1 MADKNIGS
9 LPAASTLDDDSL
21 LVAEQQGQAVKVT
34 GAQFKGFA
42 QQAVRQYV
50 EQAQEAASD
59 ALEASEQ
66 ALEAVAGIGTAVED
80 TKANKEAA
88 EAAQAAAEQAKAGAE
103 AAAQGAAEEVKEELQ
118 GLVDQAETAKTGAET
133 AKSGAEAARTAIENM
148 LVEAITLETG
158 QPATVSKSL
167 VDEVVKLTFGL
178 PAGPV
183 GPKGETGDPGS
194 SIDRIER
201 TSGTGAAGTTDTY
214 TIYLTDGK
222 SSTFQVY
229 NGADGIGSG
238 DMLKSIYD
246 PQGMNTDVFKYVDDK
261 IADIDI
267 PTPENIVTVPGGGQL
282 EMAESLG
289 SGPYT
294 ITFSEDEGG
303 IDGFSA
309 SDVDYSNTTSGLAA
323 TDVQGAIDEL
333 AGRPSSGLTQEQAD
347 QRYLKLSGGTMED
360 SAEIIGKNL
369 VISSNT
375 IENNDFGAFSVSGT
389 SAIMQTQNQNSVSY
403 VEAMRA
409 RAQMLAQNDTNS
421 SAYSSVMADGGK
433 VTLESVQDDSH
444 KAYMELKHDGQIGFA
459 FSSGETVHMLTVDA
473 SGVNVFDPPTE
484 GTNVVN
490 KDYLEQ
496 AISDAGGTEVE
507 TTLTVLTA
515 SGWDSNS
522 KTQRAE
528 VTGILAD
535 ETKQLIQPVPAI
547 SSQQEYMA
555 AGIMATEQSDG
566 ALIFTAKTVP
576 NTDLRVYINIQ
587 SVKYS
592 VNLISFSIDDA
603 PFQAESGMTWYQWV
617 GSQYNTAGFK
627 CSSTSSFVYDSQGTK
642 TVMKGSSKV
651 TGSGLI
657 ESEQAYTTQR
667 DSGGI
672 D

>member
-9 LPAASTLDDDSL
+9 LPAASTVDDDSL

-88 EAAQAAAEQAKAGAE
+88 EAAQAAAEQAQAGAE

-360 SAEIIGKNL
+360 SAEIIGNNLTIGSNTLESKNL
-369 VISSNT
+369 GV
-375 IENNDFGAFSVSGT
+375 FSVSGT
-389 SAIMQTQNQNSVSY
+389 SAIMQSQNQNSVSY
-403 VEAMRA
+403 VETMKAKS
-409 RAQMLAQNDTNS
+409 QMFAQNDTNS

-617 GSQYNTAGFK
+617 GSQYNTAGFT

-651 TGSGLI
+651 TGSELI

>member
-9 LPAASTLDDDSL
+9 LPAASTVDDDSL

-88 EAAQAAAEQAKAGAE
+88 EAAQAAAEQAQAGAE

-246 PQGMNTDVFKYVDDK
+246 PQGKNTDVFKYVDDK

-294 ITFSEDEGG
+294 ITFSEDEGEG
-303 IDGFSA
+303 GSFSA
-309 SDVDYSNTTSGLAA
+309 SYVDYSNTTSGLEA

-360 SAEIIGKNL
+360 SAEIIGNNLTIGSNTLESKNL
-369 VISSNT
+369 GV
-375 IENNDFGAFSVSGT
+375 FSVSGT
-389 SAIMQTQNQNSVSY
+389 SAIMQSQNQNSVSY
-403 VEAMRA
+403 VETMKAKS
-409 RAQMLAQNDTNS
+409 QMFAQNDTNS
-421 SAYSSVMADGGK
+421 SAYSSVMANGEK
-433 VTLESVQDDSH
+433 VRLESVQDNTH

-459 FSSGETVHMLTVDA
+459 FYSGEIVHMFSVDA

-617 GSQYNTAGFK
+617 GSQYNTAGFT

-642 TVMKGSSKV
+642 TVVKGSSKV

>member
-9 LPAASTLDDDSL
+9 LPAASTVDDDSL

-50 EQAQEAASD
+50 EQAQEAAID

-88 EAAQAAAEQAKAGAE
+88 EAAQAAAEQAQAGAE

-246 PQGMNTDVFKYVDDK
+246 PQGKNTDVFKYVDDK

-294 ITFSEDEGG
+294 ITFSEDEGEG
-303 IDGFSA
+303 GNFSA
-309 SDVDYSNTTSGLAA
+309 SDVDYSNTTSGLEA

-360 SAEIIGKNL
+360 SAEIIGNNLTIGSNTLESKNL
-369 VISSNT
+369 GV
-375 IENNDFGAFSVSGT
+375 FSVSGT
-389 SAIMQTQNQNSVSY
+389 SAIMQSQNQNSVSY
-403 VEAMRA
+403 VETMKAKS
-409 RAQMLAQNDTNS
+409 QMFAQNDTNS
-421 SAYSSVMADGGK
+421 SAYSLVMADGGK

-473 SGVNVFDPPTE
+473 SGVNVFDSPTE

>member
-9 LPAASTLDDDSL
+9 LPAASTVDDDSL

-183 GPKGETGDPGS
+183 GPQGETGDPGS

-238 DMLKSIYD
+238 DMLKSVYD
-246 PQGMNTDVFKYVDDK
+246 PQGKNTDVFKYVDDK

-282 EMAESLG
+282 EMSESLG

-294 ITFSEDEGG
+294 ITFSEDEGEG
-303 IDGFSA
+303 GSFSA
-309 SDVDYSNTTSGLAA
+309 SDVDYSNTTSGLEA

-409 RAQMLAQNDTNS
+409 RAQMFAQNDTNS

-433 VTLESVQDDSH
+433 VTLESVRDDSH

-617 GSQYNTAGFK
+617 GSQYNTAGFT

-651 TGSGLI
+651 TGSELI

>member
-9 LPAASTLDDDSL
+9 LPAASTVDDDSL

-323 TDVQGAIDEL
+323 TDVKGAIDEL

-617 GSQYNTAGFK
+617 GSQYNTAGFT

-651 TGSGLI
+651 TGSELI

>member
-42 QQAVRQYV
+42 QQSVRQYV

-88 EAAQAAAEQAKAGAE
+88 QAAQAAAEQAQAGAE

-118 GLVDQAETAKTGAET
+118 GLVDQAKTAKTGAE
-133 AKSGAEAARTAIENM
+133 AAQSGAEAARTAIENM

-158 QPATVSKSL
+158 KPATVSKSL

-183 GPKGETGDPGS
+183 GPQGETGDPGS

-238 DMLKSIYD
+238 DMLKSVYD
-246 PQGMNTDVFKYVDDK
+246 PQGKNTDVFKYVDDK

-282 EMAESLG
+282 EMSESLG
-289 SGPYT
+289 IGPYT

-303 IDGFSA
+303 IDGLSA
-309 SDVDYSNTTSGLAA
+309 SDVDYSNTTSGLEA

-360 SAEIIGKNL
+360 SAEIIGNNLTIGSNTLESKNL
-369 VISSNT
+369 GV
-375 IENNDFGAFSVSGT
+375 FSVSGT
-389 SAIMQTQNQNSVSY
+389 SAIMQSQNQNSVSY
-403 VEAMRA
+403 VETMKAKS
-409 RAQMLAQNDTNS
+409 QMFAQNDTNS

-515 SGWDSNS
+515 SGWDSNY

-617 GSQYNTAGFK
+617 GSQYNTAGFR

-642 TVMKGSSKV
+642 TVVKGSSKV

>member
-9 LPAASTLDDDSL
+9 LPAASTVDDDSL

-88 EAAQAAAEQAKAGAE
+88 EAAQAAAEQAQAGAE

-183 GPKGETGDPGS
+183 GPQGETGDPGS

-267 PTPENIVTVPGGGQL
+267 TTPENIVTVPGGGQL

-294 ITFSEDEGG
+294 ITFSEDEGEG
-303 IDGFSA
+303 GNFSA
-309 SDVDYSNTTSGLAA
+309 SDVDYSNTTSGLEA

-360 SAEIIGKNL
+360 SAEIIGNNLTIGSNTLESKNL
-369 VISSNT
+369 GV
-375 IENNDFGAFSVSGT
+375 FSVSGT
-389 SAIMQTQNQNSVSY
+389 SAIMQSQNQNSVSY
-403 VEAMRA
+403 VETMKAKS
-409 RAQMLAQNDTNS
+409 QMFAQNDTNS

-459 FSSGETVHMLTVDA
+459 FSSGETMHMLTVDA

-617 GSQYNTAGFK
+617 GSQYNTAGFT

-651 TGSGLI
+651 TGSELI

>member
-9 LPAASTLDDDSL
+9 LPAASTVDDDSL

-34 GAQFKGFA
+34 GAQFKKFA

-88 EAAQAAAEQAKAGAE
+88 EAAQAAAEQAQAGAE

-246 PQGMNTDVFKYVDDK
+246 PQGKNTDVFKYVDDK

-294 ITFSEDEGG
+294 ITFSEDEGEG
-303 IDGFSA
+303 GSFSA
-309 SDVDYSNTTSGLAA
+309 SYVDYSNTTSGLEA

-360 SAEIIGKNL
+360 SAEIIGNNLTIGSNTLESKNL
-369 VISSNT
+369 GV
-375 IENNDFGAFSVSGT
+375 FSVSGT
-389 SAIMQTQNQNSVSY
+389 SAIMQSQNQNSVSY
-403 VEAMRA
+403 VETMKAKS
-409 RAQMLAQNDTNS
+409 QMFAQNDTNS

-433 VTLESVQDDSH
+433 VTLESVRDDSH

-496 AISDAGGTEVE
+496 AISNVQAAIEEELKAYVDTSIGT
-507 TTLTVLTA
+507 
-515 SGWDSNS
+515 
-522 KTQRAE
+522 
-528 VTGILAD
+528 
-535 ETKQLIQPVPAI
+535 AI
-547 SSQQEYMA
+547 E
-555 AGIMATEQSDG
+555 
-566 ALIFTAKTVP
+566 
-576 NTDLRVYINIQ
+576 
-587 SVKYS
+587 
-592 VNLISFSIDDA
+592 
-603 PFQAESGMTWYQWV
+603 
-617 GSQYNTAGFK
+617 GSY
-627 CSSTSSFVYDSQGTK
+627 
-642 TVMKGSSKV
+642 
-651 TGSGLI
+651 
-657 ESEQAYTTQR
+657 
-667 DSGGI
+667 
-672 D
+672 

>member
-9 LPAASTLDDDSL
+9 LPAASTVDDDSL

-389 SAIMQTQNQNSVSY
+389 SAIMQTQNQNSVS
-403 VEAMRA
+403 
-409 RAQMLAQNDTNS
+409 
-421 SAYSSVMADGGK
+421 
-433 VTLESVQDDSH
+433 
-444 KAYMELKHDGQIGFA
+444 
-459 FSSGETVHMLTVDA
+459 
-473 SGVNVFDPPTE
+473 
-484 GTNVVN
+484 
-490 KDYLEQ
+490 
-496 AISDAGGTEVE
+496 
-507 TTLTVLTA
+507 
-515 SGWDSNS
+515 
-522 KTQRAE
+522 
-528 VTGILAD
+528 
-535 ETKQLIQPVPAI
+535 
-547 SSQQEYMA
+547 
-555 AGIMATEQSDG
+555 
-566 ALIFTAKTVP
+566 
-576 NTDLRVYINIQ
+576 
-587 SVKYS
+587 
-592 VNLISFSIDDA
+592 
-603 PFQAESGMTWYQWV
+603 
-617 GSQYNTAGFK
+617 
-627 CSSTSSFVYDSQGTK
+627 
-642 TVMKGSSKV
+642 
-651 TGSGLI
+651 
-657 ESEQAYTTQR
+657 
-667 DSGGI
+667 
-672 D
+672 

>member
-9 LPAASTLDDDSL
+9 LPAASTVDDDSL

-201 TSGTGAAGTTDTY
+201 TSGTGAEGTTDTY

-409 RAQMLAQNDTNS
+409 RAQMFAQNDTNS

-433 VTLESVQDDSH
+433 VTLESVRDDSH

-617 GSQYNTAGFK
+617 GSQYNTAGFT

-651 TGSGLI
+651 TGSELI

>member
-9 LPAASTLDDDSL
+9 LPAASTVDDDSL

-42 QQAVRQYV
+42 QQSVQQYV

-282 EMAESLG
+282 EMSESLG

-294 ITFSEDEGG
+294 ITFSEDEGEG
-303 IDGFSA
+303 GSFSA

-375 IENNDFGAFSVSGT
+375 IKNDDFGAFSVSGT
-389 SAIMQTQNQNSVSY
+389 SAMMQSKEQNFISFVGTSTA
-403 VEAMRA
+403 EAHMF
-409 RAQMLAQNDTNS
+409 AQYDLNS
-421 SAYSSVMADGGK
+421 SAYSSVVANGEK
-433 VTLESVQDDSH
+433 VRLESVQDNTH

-459 FSSGETVHMLTVDA
+459 FYSGEIVHMFSVDA

-617 GSQYNTAGFK
+617 GSQYNTAGFT

-642 TVMKGSSKV
+642 TVVKGSSKV
-651 TGSGLI
+651 TGAGLI

>member
-9 LPAASTLDDDSL
+9 LPAASTVDDDSL

-88 EAAQAAAEQAKAGAE
+88 EAAQAAAEQAQAGAE

-246 PQGMNTDVFKYVDDK
+246 PQGKNTDVFKYVDDK

-294 ITFSEDEGG
+294 ITFSEDEGEG
-303 IDGFSA
+303 GSFSA
-309 SDVDYSNTTSGLAA
+309 SYVDYSNTTSGLEA

-360 SAEIIGKNL
+360 SAEIIGNNLTIGSNTLESKNL
-369 VISSNT
+369 
-375 IENNDFGAFSVSGT
+375 GAFSVSGT
-389 SAIMQTQNQNSVSY
+389 SAMMQSKEQNFISFVGTST
-403 VEAMRA
+403 AKAHMF
-409 RAQMLAQNDTNS
+409 AQYDLNS
-421 SAYSSVMADGGK
+421 SAYSSVVANGEK
-433 VTLESVQDDSH
+433 VRLESVQDNTH

-459 FSSGETVHMLTVDA
+459 FYSGEIVHMFSVDA

-617 GSQYNTAGFK
+617 GSQYNTAGFT

-642 TVMKGSSKV
+642 TVVKGSSKV

>member
-9 LPAASTLDDDSL
+9 LPAASTVDDDSL

-42 QQAVRQYV
+42 QQSVQQYV

-88 EAAQAAAEQAKAGAE
+88 EAAQAAAEQAQAGAE

-133 AKSGAEAARTAIENM
+133 AESGAEAARTAIENM

-222 SSTFQVY
+222 ISTFQVY

-294 ITFSEDEGG
+294 ITFSEDEGEG
-303 IDGFSA
+303 GSFSA
-309 SDVDYSNTTSGLAA
+309 SDVDYSNTTSGLEA

-360 SAEIIGKNL
+360 SAEIIGNNLTIGSNTLESKNL
-369 VISSNT
+369 GV
-375 IENNDFGAFSVSGT
+375 FSVSGT
-389 SAIMQTQNQNSVSY
+389 SAIMQSQNQNSVSY
-403 VEAMRA
+403 VETMKAKS
-409 RAQMLAQNDTNS
+409 QMFAQNDTNS

-566 ALIFTAKTVP
+566 ALIFTAKTFP

-603 PFQAESGMTWYQWV
+603 PFQAESGMTWYQWG
-617 GSQYNTAGFK
+617 GSQYNTAGFT

-651 TGSGLI
+651 TGSELI

>member
-9 LPAASTLDDDSL
+9 LPAASTVDDDSL

-617 GSQYNTAGFK
+617 GSQYNNAGFT

>member
-9 LPAASTLDDDSL
+9 LPAASTVDDDSL

-88 EAAQAAAEQAKAGAE
+88 EAAQAAAEQAQAGAE

-246 PQGMNTDVFKYVDDK
+246 PQGKNTDVFKYVDDK

-294 ITFSEDEGG
+294 ITFSEDEGEG
-303 IDGFSA
+303 GSFSA
-309 SDVDYSNTTSGLAA
+309 SYVDYSNTTSGLEA

-409 RAQMLAQNDTNS
+409 RAQMFAQNDTNS

-433 VTLESVQDDSH
+433 VTLESVRDDSH

-617 GSQYNTAGFK
+617 GSQYNTAGFT

-651 TGSGLI
+651 TGSELI

>member
-9 LPAASTLDDDSL
+9 LPAASTVDDDSL

-309 SDVDYSNTTSGLAA
+309 SDVDYSNTTIGLAA

-617 GSQYNTAGFK
+617 GSQYNTAGFT
-627 CSSTSSFVYDSQGTK
+627 CSSTSSFVYNSQGTK

-651 TGSGLI
+651 TGSELI

>member
-9 LPAASTLDDDSL
+9 LPAASTVDDDSL

-88 EAAQAAAEQAKAGAE
+88 EAAQAAAEQAQAGAE

-133 AKSGAEAARTAIENM
+133 AESGAEAARTAIENM

-303 IDGFSA
+303 IDVLSA
-309 SDVDYSNTTSGLAA
+309 SDVDYSNTTSGLEA

-389 SAIMQTQNQNSVSY
+389 SAIMQSQNQNSVSY

-459 FSSGETVHMLTVDA
+459 FFSGETVHMLTVDA

-617 GSQYNTAGFK
+617 GSQYNTAGFT

-651 TGSGLI
+651 TGSELI

-672 D
+672 E

>member
-9 LPAASTLDDDSL
+9 LPAASTVDDDSL

-42 QQAVRQYV
+42 QQSVQQYV

-88 EAAQAAAEQAKAGAE
+88 EAAQAAAEQAQAGAE
-103 AAAQGAAEEVKEELQ
+103 AAAEGAAEEVKEELQ

-133 AKSGAEAARTAIENM
+133 AESGAEAARTAIENM

-158 QPATVSKSL
+158 EPATVSKSL

-246 PQGMNTDVFKYVDDK
+246 PQGKNTDVFKYVDDK

-294 ITFSEDEGG
+294 ITFSEDEGEG
-303 IDGFSA
+303 GSFSA
-309 SDVDYSNTTSGLAA
+309 SYVDYSNTTSGLEA

-360 SAEIIGKNL
+360 SAKIIGNNLTIGSNTLESKNL
-369 VISSNT
+369 GV
-375 IENNDFGAFSVSGT
+375 FSVSGT
-389 SAIMQTQNQNSVSY
+389 SAIMQSQNQNSVSY
-403 VEAMRA
+403 VETMRA

-617 GSQYNTAGFK
+617 GSQYNTAGFT

-651 TGSGLI
+651 TGSELI

>member
-9 LPAASTLDDDSL
+9 LPAASTVDDDSL

-88 EAAQAAAEQAKAGAE
+88 EAAQAAAEQAQAGAE

-303 IDGFSA
+303 IDVLSA

-360 SAEIIGKNL
+360 SAEIIGNNLTIGSNTLESKNL
-369 VISSNT
+369 GV
-375 IENNDFGAFSVSGT
+375 FSVSGT
-389 SAIMQTQNQNSVSY
+389 SAIMQSQNQNSVSY
-403 VEAMRA
+403 VETMKAKS
-409 RAQMLAQNDTNS
+409 QMFAQNDTNS

-617 GSQYNTAGFK
+617 GSQYNTAGFT

-642 TVMKGSSKV
+642 TVVKGSSKV

>member
-9 LPAASTLDDDSL
+9 LPAASTVDDDSL

-88 EAAQAAAEQAKAGAE
+88 EAAQAAAEQAQAGAE

-246 PQGMNTDVFKYVDDK
+246 PQGKNTDVFKYVDDK

-294 ITFSEDEGG
+294 ITFSEDEGEG
-303 IDGFSA
+303 GSFSA
-309 SDVDYSNTTSGLAA
+309 SYVDYSNTTSGLEA

-360 SAEIIGKNL
+360 SAEIIGNNLTIGSNTLESKNL
-369 VISSNT
+369 GV
-375 IENNDFGAFSVSGT
+375 FSVSGT
-389 SAIMQTQNQNSVSY
+389 SAIMQSQNQNSVSY
-403 VEAMRA
+403 VETMKAKS
-409 RAQMLAQNDTNS
+409 QMFAQNDTNS

-617 GSQYNTAGFK
+617 GSQYNTAGFT

-651 TGSGLI
+651 TGSELI

>member
-9 LPAASTLDDDSL
+9 LPAASTVDDDSL

-617 GSQYNTAGFK
+617 GSQYNTAGFT
-627 CSSTSSFVYDSQGTK
+627 CSSTSSFVYDSKGTK

-651 TGSGLI
+651 TGSELI

>member
-42 QQAVRQYV
+42 QQSVRQYV

-88 EAAQAAAEQAKAGAE
+88 AEQAKAGAE

-133 AKSGAEAARTAIENM
+133 AQSGAEAARTAIENM

-238 DMLKSIYD
+238 DMLKSVYD
-246 PQGMNTDVFKYVDDK
+246 PQGKNTDVFKYVDDK
-261 IADIDI
+261 IAGIDI

-309 SDVDYSNTTSGLAA
+309 SDVDYSNTTSGLEA

-375 IENNDFGAFSVSGT
+375 IKNDDFGAFSVSGT
-389 SAIMQTQNQNSVSY
+389 SAMMQSKEQNFISFVGTSTA
-403 VEAMRA
+403 EAHMF
-409 RAQMLAQNDTNS
+409 AQYDLNS
-421 SAYSSVMADGGK
+421 SAYSSVVANGEK
-433 VTLESVQDDSH
+433 VRLESVQDNTH

-459 FSSGETVHMLTVDA
+459 FYSGEIVHMFSVDA

-496 AISDAGGTEVE
+496 AISNVQAALEEELKAYVDTSIGT
-507 TTLTVLTA
+507 
-515 SGWDSNS
+515 
-522 KTQRAE
+522 
-528 VTGILAD
+528 
-535 ETKQLIQPVPAI
+535 AI
-547 SSQQEYMA
+547 E
-555 AGIMATEQSDG
+555 
-566 ALIFTAKTVP
+566 
-576 NTDLRVYINIQ
+576 
-587 SVKYS
+587 
-592 VNLISFSIDDA
+592 
-603 PFQAESGMTWYQWV
+603 
-617 GSQYNTAGFK
+617 GSY
-627 CSSTSSFVYDSQGTK
+627 
-642 TVMKGSSKV
+642 
-651 TGSGLI
+651 
-657 ESEQAYTTQR
+657 
-667 DSGGI
+667 
-672 D
+672 

>member
-42 QQAVRQYV
+42 QQSVRQYV

-88 EAAQAAAEQAKAGAE
+88 EAAQAAAELAQAGAE

-409 RAQMLAQNDTNS
+409 RAQMFAQNDTNS

-433 VTLESVQDDSH
+433 VTLESVRDDSH

-617 GSQYNTAGFK
+617 GSQYNTAGFT

-651 TGSGLI
+651 TGSELI

>member
-42 QQAVRQYV
+42 QQSVQQYV

-88 EAAQAAAEQAKAGAE
+88 EAAQAAAEQAQAGAE

-133 AKSGAEAARTAIENM
+133 AESGAEAARTAIENM

-360 SAEIIGKNL
+360 SAEIIGNNL
-369 VISSNT
+369 TISSNT
-375 IENNDFGAFSVSGT
+375 LESKNLGVFSVSGT
-389 SAIMQTQNQNSVSY
+389 SAIMQSQNQNSVSY
-403 VEAMRA
+403 VETMKAKS
-409 RAQMLAQNDTNS
+409 QMFAQNDTNS

-617 GSQYNTAGFK
+617 GSQYNTAGFR

>member
-9 LPAASTLDDDSL
+9 LPAASTVDDDSL

-88 EAAQAAAEQAKAGAE
+88 EAAQAAAEQAQAGAE

-246 PQGMNTDVFKYVDDK
+246 PQGKNTDVFKYVDDK

-303 IDGFSA
+303 IDGLSA
-309 SDVDYSNTTSGLAA
+309 SDVDYSNTTSGLGA

-360 SAEIIGKNL
+360 SAEIIGNNLTIGSNTLESKNL
-369 VISSNT
+369 GV
-375 IENNDFGAFSVSGT
+375 FSVSGT
-389 SAIMQTQNQNSVSY
+389 SAIMQSQNQNSVSY
-403 VEAMRA
+403 VETMKAKS
-409 RAQMLAQNDTNS
+409 QMFAQNDTNS

-617 GSQYNTAGFK
+617 GSQYNTAGFT

-642 TVMKGSSKV
+642 TVVKGSSKV

>member
-1 MADKNIGS
+1 M
-9 LPAASTLDDDSL
+9 
-21 LVAEQQGQAVKVT
+21 
-34 GAQFKGFA
+34 
-42 QQAVRQYV
+42 
-50 EQAQEAASD
+50 
-59 ALEASEQ
+59 
-66 ALEAVAGIGTAVED
+66 
-80 TKANKEAA
+80 
-88 EAAQAAAEQAKAGAE
+88 
-103 AAAQGAAEEVKEELQ
+103 
-118 GLVDQAETAKTGAET
+118 
-133 AKSGAEAARTAIENM
+133 
-148 LVEAITLETG
+148 
-158 QPATVSKSL
+158 
-167 VDEVVKLTFGL
+167 
-178 PAGPV
+178 
-183 GPKGETGDPGS
+183 
-194 SIDRIER
+194 
-201 TSGTGAAGTTDTY
+201 
-214 TIYLTDGK
+214 
-222 SSTFQVY
+222 
-229 NGADGIGSG
+229 
-238 DMLKSIYD
+238 
-246 PQGMNTDVFKYVDDK
+246 
-261 IADIDI
+261 
-267 PTPENIVTVPGGGQL
+267 
-282 EMAESLG
+282 
-289 SGPYT
+289 
-294 ITFSEDEGG
+294 
-303 IDGFSA
+303 
-309 SDVDYSNTTSGLAA
+309 DYSNTTSGLAA

-617 GSQYNTAGFK
+617 GSQYNTAGFT

-651 TGSGLI
+651 TGSELI

>member
-9 LPAASTLDDDSL
+9 LPAASTVDDDSL

-42 QQAVRQYV
+42 QQSVQQYV

-88 EAAQAAAEQAKAGAE
+88 EAAQAAAEQAQAGAE

-246 PQGMNTDVFKYVDDK
+246 PQGKNTDVFKYVDDK

-294 ITFSEDEGG
+294 ITFSEDEGEG
-303 IDGFSA
+303 GSFSA
-309 SDVDYSNTTSGLAA
+309 SYVDYSNTTSGLEA

-360 SAEIIGKNL
+360 SAEIIGNNLTIGSNTLESKNL
-369 VISSNT
+369 GV
-375 IENNDFGAFSVSGT
+375 FSVSGT
-389 SAIMQTQNQNSVSY
+389 SAIMQSQNQNSVSY
-403 VEAMRA
+403 VETMKAKS
-409 RAQMLAQNDTNS
+409 QMFAQNDTNS

-617 GSQYNTAGFK
+617 GSQYNTAGFT

-651 TGSGLI
+651 TGSELI

>member
-9 LPAASTLDDDSL
+9 LPAASTVDDDSL

-34 GAQFKGFA
+34 GSQFKGFA
-42 QQAVRQYV
+42 QQAVQQYV

-88 EAAQAAAEQAKAGAE
+88 EAAQAAAEQAQAGAE

-246 PQGMNTDVFKYVDDK
+246 PQGKNTDVFKYVDDK

-294 ITFSEDEGG
+294 ITFSEDEGEG
-303 IDGFSA
+303 GSFSA
-309 SDVDYSNTTSGLAA
+309 SYVDYSNTTSGLEA

-360 SAEIIGKNL
+360 SAEIIGNNLTIGSNTLESKNL
-369 VISSNT
+369 GV
-375 IENNDFGAFSVSGT
+375 FSVSGT
-389 SAIMQTQNQNSVSY
+389 SAIMQSQNQNSVSY
-403 VEAMRA
+403 VETMKAKS
-409 RAQMLAQNDTNS
+409 QMFAQNDTNS

-617 GSQYNTAGFK
+617 GSQYNTAGFT

-642 TVMKGSSKV
+642 TVVKGSSKV

>member
-9 LPAASTLDDDSL
+9 LPAASTVDDDSL

-42 QQAVRQYV
+42 QQSVQQYV

-88 EAAQAAAEQAKAGAE
+88 EAAQAAAEQAQAGAE

-303 IDGFSA
+303 IDVLSA

-360 SAEIIGKNL
+360 SAEIIGNNLTIGSNTLESKNL
-369 VISSNT
+369 GV
-375 IENNDFGAFSVSGT
+375 FSVSGT
-389 SAIMQTQNQNSVSY
+389 SAIMQSQNQNSVSY
-403 VEAMRA
+403 VETMKAKS
-409 RAQMLAQNDTNS
+409 QMFAQNDTNS

-617 GSQYNTAGFK
+617 GSQYNTAGFT

-642 TVMKGSSKV
+642 TVVKGSSKV

>member
-9 LPAASTLDDDSL
+9 LPAASTVDDDSL

-88 EAAQAAAEQAKAGAE
+88 EAAQAAAEQAQAGAE

-183 GPKGETGDPGS
+183 GPQGETGDPGS

-294 ITFSEDEGG
+294 ITFSEDEGEG
-303 IDGFSA
+303 GNFSA
-309 SDVDYSNTTSGLAA
+309 SDVDYSNTTSGLEA

-360 SAEIIGKNL
+360 SAEIIGNNLTIGSNTLESKNL
-369 VISSNT
+369 GV
-375 IENNDFGAFSVSGT
+375 FSVSGT
-389 SAIMQTQNQNSVSY
+389 SAIMQSQNQNSVSY
-403 VEAMRA
+403 VETMKAKS
-409 RAQMLAQNDTNS
+409 QMFAQNDTNS

-617 GSQYNTAGFK
+617 GSQYNTAGFR

>member
-9 LPAASTLDDDSL
+9 LPAASTVDDDSL

-183 GPKGETGDPGS
+183 GPKGETGDHGS

-409 RAQMLAQNDTNS
+409 RAQMFAQNDTNS

-433 VTLESVQDDSH
+433 VTLESVRDDSH

-617 GSQYNTAGFK
+617 GSQYNTAGFT

-651 TGSGLI
+651 TGSELI